1 MKLIKTLYVLGGGIF
16 MLGAVLV
23 GSTIDIVLGTITA
36 IYRVWVETE
45 TEEESDHA
53 EREV

>member
-36 IYRVWVETE
+36 IYRVWTETE
-45 TEEESDHA
+45 TEEEGEDDQ
-53 EREV
+53 RIV